1 MYRIEL
7 LKTHTHASEVHFSGS
22 IIEVDETTA
31 SWLIQHGVGKLADVD
46 NEAETM
52 DPAPSI
58 DIAPGIKTNRKVK
71 E

>member
-31 SWLIQHGVGKLADVD
+31 SWLIQHGVGKSANEIANPSSEDLASSNMDV
-46 NEAETM
+46 
-52 DPAPSI
+52 PA
-58 DIAPGIKTNRKVK
+58 KTNRKVK